1 MCVWIFS
8 RIFEIFLVPS
18 ETERDVIINVH
29 RSSCKKVKQ
38 SYYRPGQILI
48 VPGG

>member
-1 MCVWIFS
+1 MCVWVFS
-8 RIFEIFLVPS
+8 RTFEIFLVPR

-38 SYYRPGQILI
+38 SYYSPGQTLS